1 MVALTEIISMLV
13 PAYLLLWV
21 IQFVQQFLPPPGLN
35 QMEDVLSYFPW
46 LGLPLKLNL
55 RREAHTTGKFLSLN
69 IYLAGFFSRAC
80 RIAVSFHL
88 RRNYDIQHT
97 CAHTQPHSHKPT
109 LTQQLKLQTC
119 HSNKQTNNL
128 TRGFDSLLW

>member
-35 QMEDVLSYFPW
+35 QTEDVLSYLPW

-69 IYLAGFFSRAC
+69 IYLAGFFFSSVQDSC
-80 RIAVSFHL
+80 VISFKEKL
-88 RRNYDIQHT
+88 RHT
-97 CAHTQPHSHKPT
+97 THMRTHTTP
-109 LTQQLKLQTC
+109 LTQTHTHSAVKVTNMPQQQT
-119 HSNKQTNNL
+119 NKQPNQ
-128 TRGFDSLLW
+128 GF